1 METANLHNF
10 FQMNFLRIVPLLS
23 GLPQNLLAKMG
34 DVLEQ
39 EVFKAGE
46 YIVREGTA
54 GDTFYILSDGEVRVT
69 KRVNGTEE
77 SIRDLKKG
85 DYFGEQVREITRD
98 PLTQTL

>member
-1 METANLHNF
+1 
-10 FQMNFLRIVPLLS
+10 MNFLRIVPLLS